1 MSGEDDPVSFTV
13 VVPCREHAEQL
24 PSCLQSLSLQ
34 TRRPEAVVVVDSGGD
49 EAVVAATRRFA
60 GVQVVRGGRP
70 LLAGAA
76 RNLGAEHV
84 RTPFL
89 AFIDADCV
97 ADPGWLGAATAAIR
111 DGARVVGGPVVDLY
125 PWHPIAAS
133 DNLLQFV
140 DSSPYRPAGSAAH
153 LPSCSLA
160 LRRSDFD
167 SLGRFREDIPTGE
180 DVELVAHAV
189 RAWGTRV
196 RFAPAMR
203 VSHAGRRSLPA
214 FWRHQQTFGF
224 IRGRLG
230 HMLSPW
236 QRRACAHRGLI
247 PAVMAHRYAYIARR
261 SAHYRMLSLA
271 RVLILSPLLAI
282 GLLAYAVGLRRGC
295 AAQELP

>member
-1 MSGEDDPVSFTV
+1 MPGEDDAVSFTV

-34 TRRPEAVVVVDSGGD
+34 TRRPEAVVVVDSGRD
-49 EAVVAATRRFA
+49 EAVVAAARRFA
-60 GVQVVRGGRP
+60 DVRVVRGERP

-76 RNLGAEHV
+76 RNLGAEHT

-97 ADPGWLGAATAAIR
+97 ADPGWLDAAAAAIR
-111 DGARVVGGPVVDLY
+111 DGAQIVGGAVVDLH
-125 PWHPIAAS
+125 PWHPIAAA

-140 DSSPYRPAGSAAH
+140 DSSPHRPAGSASH

-160 LRRSDFD
+160 LRRADFD
-167 SLGRFREDIPTGE
+167 VLGRFREDIPVGE

-189 RAWGTRV
+189 RAWGARV
-196 RFAPAMR
+196 RFAPAMQVR
-203 VSHAGRRSLPA
+203 HTGRRSLPA

-224 IRGRLG
+224 MRGRLG

-236 QRRACAHRGLI
+236 QRRACAHLGLV
-247 PAVMAHRYAYIARR
+247 PAVMAHRYWYIARR
-261 SAHYRMLSLA
+261 SARYRALSLV
-271 RVLILSPLLAI
+271 RVLILSPLLAF
-282 GLLAYAVGLRRGC
+282 GLLAYALGLRRGC
-295 AAQELP
+295 AAREFP